1 MSEREAS
8 ERLRRRR
15 RRRRLIFWILALG
28 AIVAAV
34 VLIRCGGGF
43 GLGRGKG
50 GAGEGERR
58 GLRGGAERG
67 GGPAAAPARCAVR
80 VDASGVSLGGAQAT
94 VAAVVTACQAT
105 SGADV
110 VVAGDARQGTWD
122 ELRGALEAGGV
133 PVLVRGAGAPPAD
146 AGVAAP

>member
-1 MSEREAS
+1 MSK
-8 ERLRRRR
+8 LFW
-15 RRRRLIFWILALG
+15 LIAIAVIVLA
-28 AIVAAV
+28 I
-34 VLIRCGGGF
+34 VLIRCAGGF
-43 GLGRGKG
+43 GVGKG
-50 GAGEGERR
+50 GDQGLAGRAPR
-58 GLRGGAERG
+58 ALRSDLGVD

-80 VDASGVSLGGAQAT
+80 VDASGVSLGGAPAT
-94 VAAVVTACQAT
+94 VVAVVTACQAT